1 MKTRYLA
8 LAALVAVGG
17 AVSTLPASAMPA
29 DTAAVVSCQDIW
41 VMRNQIYK
49 DNGYCFKTTRARSY
63 FGNGGCYADDESDM
77 ALSSKEM
84 KLVLKYKHW
93 EKIKSC

>member
-29 DTAAVVSCQDIW
+29 DTAAVVSCQDIC
-41 VMRNQIYK
+41 VMRTDLQGQRLLLQ
-49 DNGYCFKTTRARSY
+49 DQ
-63 FGNGGCYADDESDM
+63 ES
-77 ALSSKEM
+77 A
-84 KLVLKYKHW
+84 
-93 EKIKSC
+93 